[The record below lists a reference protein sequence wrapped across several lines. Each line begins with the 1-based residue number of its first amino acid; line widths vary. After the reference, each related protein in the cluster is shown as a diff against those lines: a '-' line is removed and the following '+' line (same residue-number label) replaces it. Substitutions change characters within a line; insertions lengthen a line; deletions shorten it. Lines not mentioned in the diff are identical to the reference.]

1 MQVHGIIHTFPRE
14 IKILI
19 IVFLVMLTIG
29 FFTGLAFINDTTQM
43 QPEGIEMQYLG
54 NEVDENATV
63 MKFKKSEREIFTL
76 VHNHILSLSLIFF
89 VLALILSTT
98 SINKKL
104 KHFLM
109 LEPLF
114 SVLFTFGGIYL
125 MWTGITWFKYIVM
138 ISGTLMTLSFG
149 LAVIIILM
157 QILKVKN

>member
-14 IKILI
+14 IKTLI
-19 IVFLVMLTIG
+19 VVFLVMLTIG

-54 NEVDENATV
+54 NEVDENVTV
-63 MKFKKSEREIFTL
+63 MKFKKSEREMLTL